1 MIKSSL
7 LNYELPNSSINQ
19 EPYENPLDSK
29 LLIAKNREIISF
41 KQFPEYVESDSLFI
55 FNKSTVRKVRILT
68 EKNTGGSLEIFITK
82 KLNDFEAICLLKS
95 SDKKSKN
102 KKYQTNLFNFQIQE
116 LLDESFRCIFDMKI
130 DDIINK
136 HGILPLPPYIK
147 DNPNIKT
154 AFINLDVNLN
164 TFKPVK
170 SKNLNDHNIHKEFY
184 SIDKTEYNKI
194 ITYKESNKNI
204 YCVGTT
210 TLRAIETAYNTEN
223 LVGNTDLFILPDT
236 KINLPTHLITNFHAP
251 MSSLL
256 SIVQNVYGD
265 NWKELYKYAIDQGL
279 KFLSFGDAV
288 LFKYK

>member
-102 KKYQTNLFNFQIQE
+102 KKYQTNLFNFE
-116 LLDESFRCIFDMKI
+116 LELFKGFGFPNVSGTYKLTNAFPLFFFFCSCILAKN
-130 DDIINK
+130 IN
-136 HGILPLPPYIK
+136 IYSLEQ
-147 DNPNIKT
+147 
-154 AFINLDVNLN
+154 FNLN
-164 TFKPVK
+164 NFI
-170 SKNLNDHNIHKEFY
+170 LL
-184 SIDKTEYNKI
+184 
-194 ITYKESNKNI
+194 ITYGKVKDYLSSEHSN
-204 YCVGTT
+204 
-210 TLRAIETAYNTEN
+210 
-223 LVGNTDLFILPDT
+223 
-236 KINLPTHLITNFHAP
+236 
-251 MSSLL
+251 
-256 SIVQNVYGD
+256 
-265 NWKELYKYAIDQGL
+265 
-279 KFLSFGDAV
+279 FL
-288 LFKYK
+288 

>member
-1 MIKSSL
+1 M
-7 LNYELPNSSINQ
+7 
-19 EPYENPLDSK
+19 
-29 LLIAKNREIISF
+29 
-41 KQFPEYVESDSLFI
+41 
-55 FNKSTVRKVRILT
+55 
-68 EKNTGGSLEIFITK
+68 
-82 KLNDFEAICLLKS
+82 
-95 SDKKSKN
+95 
-102 KKYQTNLFNFQIQE
+102 
-116 LLDESFRCIFDMKI
+116 LDETFRCIFDIKI
-130 DDIINK
+130 DEIINK
-136 HGILPLPPYIK
+136 YGILPLPPYIK
-147 DNPNIKT
+147 DNPKKRKFYNNQFSDSGFSIAAPTAGLHFTNDLIENLKNKNIKT
-154 AFINLDVNLN
+154 AFINLDVNLD

-170 SKNLNDHNIHKEFY
+170 SENLSDHNIHKEFY
-184 SIDKTEYNKI
+184 SITNTEYNKI
-194 ITYKESNKNI
+194 ISYKESNKNI

-256 SIVQNVYGD
+256 SIVQNAYGD